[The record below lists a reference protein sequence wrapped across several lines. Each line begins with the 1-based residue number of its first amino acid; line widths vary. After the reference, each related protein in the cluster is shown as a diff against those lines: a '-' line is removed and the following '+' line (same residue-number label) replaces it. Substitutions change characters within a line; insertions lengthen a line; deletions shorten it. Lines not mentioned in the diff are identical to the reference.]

1 MSQHT
6 SQNGFAQFDLN
17 PTLLKGI
24 EKAGYQE
31 PRPIQAATLPTAL
44 AGSDILGLAQTGTGK
59 TAGFAIPI
67 VERILKNPNQGPV
80 ALILA
85 PTRELAAQIADEL
98 QVLTAFTK
106 VKSVTIYGGVGQGP
120 QVAKIKKNPDIIIAC
135 PGRLLD
141 LLGQGLV
148 KLGGVKTLVLDEADH
163 MFDMGFLVPIRKIL
177 KHLPTKRQNLFFSAT
192 MPKEI
197 RTLADEMLHK
207 PTVVELPSTKP
218 VDLIEQVVYP
228 VHDKQKLP
236 LLEHLLNN
244 DGVSRAIIFTRT
256 KHRAKSLARKL
267 ERSEFNAV
275 SLQGNMSQNARD
287 RAISGFKSGEV
298 DILVATDI
306 AARGIDVSKVS
317 HVINYDVPD
326 TPEAYTHRI
335 GRTGRAQCTG
345 KACTFLTTDGRAT
358 FRAIERKIGQNIE
371 QEVLDQ
377 FMTYDGPETPPQA
390 AQQNRS
396 NRGTGQGQRRN
407 PQGQRPQK
415 KRTGGQ
421 GAAQQSKSN
430 GQHAQGN
437 KAKSGNGTSQ
447 QPTNPNR
454 RRRRRRKP
462 SGGARPQSPQA

>member
-1 MSQHT
+1 MSQRT
-6 SQNGFAQFDLN
+6 TANGFAQFDLN

-24 EKAGYQE
+24 EKAGYE
-31 PRPIQAATLPTAL
+31 SPRPIQAATLPTAL
-44 AGSDILGLAQTGTGK
+44 KGSDILGLAQTGTGK

-85 PTRELAAQIADEL
+85 PTRELAAQIAQEIE
-98 QVLTAFTK
+98 VLTAFTK
-106 VKSVTIYGGVGQGP
+106 IRSVTIYGGVGQGP
-120 QVAKIKKNPDIIIAC
+120 QVAKLNKSPDIIIAC

-177 KHLPTKRQNLFFSAT
+177 KHLPSKRQNLFFSAT

-267 ERSEFNAV
+267 EKSDFNAV

-377 FMTYDGPETPPQA
+377 FMSYDGPETPSQE
-390 AQQNRS
+390 AQQARPNQ
-396 NRGTGQGQRRN
+396 GAGQGQRRR
-407 PQGQRPQK
+407 PQGRGPQK
-415 KRTGGQ
+415 KKTAGQ
-421 GAAQQSKSN
+421 GATQQSKSN
-430 GQHAQGN
+430 GEQRAQSN
-437 KAKSGNGTSQ
+437 RPKSGNGNGQ
-447 QPTNPNR
+447 QPTNPN

-462 SGGARPQSPQA
+462 SGGARPQNPQA

>member
-1 MSQHT
+1 MSQQPVAD
-6 SQNGFAQFDLN
+6 SFNQFDLN
-17 PTLLKGI
+17 PSLLKGI
-24 EKAGYQE
+24 QKAGYE
-31 PRPIQAATLPTAL
+31 SPRPIQAATLPTAL
-44 AGSDILGLAQTGTGK
+44 QGSDILGLAQTGTGK

-85 PTRELAAQIADEL
+85 PTRELAAQIAQEIE
-98 QVLTAFTK
+98 VLTAFTK
-106 VKSVTIYGGVGQGP
+106 VRSVTIYGGVGQGP

-177 KHLPTKRQNLFFSAT
+177 KHLPSKRQNLFFSAT

-197 RTLADEMLHK
+197 RTLANEMLHK

-267 ERSEFNAV
+267 EKSDFNAV

-377 FMTYDGPETPPQA
+377 FMTYDGPEPDQQSTQSNRPGQRTGQNQRRKPQNQRSQKKKSGGQGNG
-390 AQQNRS
+390 QQNRQGAEQ
-396 NRGTGQGQRRN
+396 RAQGQ
-407 PQGQRPQK
+407 
-415 KRTGGQ
+415 
-421 GAAQQSKSN
+421 KS
-430 GQHAQGN
+430 A
-437 KAKSGNGTSQ
+437 SGNGPG
-447 QPTNPNR
+447 QPANPNR

-462 SGGARPQSPQA
+462 SGGARPAQSQA